1 MSVDV
6 SRAMSESIEL
16 GPGREF
22 DIIRD
27 LLARWGARA
36 EGIGDDAALLDVPA
50 GEQLVASAD
59 TSVEHIHFERAWLT
73 PREIGYRATMAA
85 LSDLAAMAASPL
97 GVLLALG
104 LPKSWLASVGEI
116 GDGVGDALDVAKT
129 LMRGGDITGAS
140 DLTLGF
146 TVLGSTTAPLRRG
159 SARVGDTVYAT
170 GALGGPGAALAAW
183 QRGDTPDAAAR
194 ERFVRPV
201 ARIREALW
209 LARGGARA
217 AIDISDGLL
226 ADAEHMATASGVRIQ
241 IDLDCLPLHD
251 GVDARAAAMSG
262 EEYELI
268 VCAAA
273 LNVSAFERAT
283 GLRITAIGRVMEPI
297 PDGIGVTARINGE
310 QLAPAK
316 GFRHFS

>member
-1 MSVDV
+1 M
-6 SRAMSESIEL
+6 IEL

-36 EGIGDDAALLDVPA
+36 TGIGDDAALLDVPD
-50 GEQLVASAD
+50 GEHLVVSTD

-97 GVLLALG
+97 GILLALG
-104 LPKSWLASVGEI
+104 LPKSWLDATGEL
-116 GDGVGDALDVAKT
+116 GDGVGDALDRAKT
-129 LMRGGDITGAS
+129 IVRGGDITGAT

-146 TVLGSTTAPLRRG
+146 TVLGSTAAPLRRNG
-159 SARVGDTVYAT
+159 ARLGDTVYVT
-170 GALGGPGAALAAW
+170 GKLGGPGAALAAW
-183 QRGDTPDAAAR
+183 QRGDTPSAEAR
-194 ERFVRPV
+194 ERFAHPV
-201 ARIREALW
+201 ARITEAIW

-226 ADAEHMATASGVRIQ
+226 ADAEHMAVASGVRIQ
-241 IDLDCLPLHD
+241 IDLDQLPLHE
-251 GVDARAAAMSG
+251 GVSAHDAAVSG

-273 LNVSAFERAT
+273 LNVSAFERANQ
-283 GLRITAIGRVMEPI
+283 LSLTAVGRVLEPI
-297 PDGIGVTARINGE
+297 PDGIGVSVRMNGE
-310 QLAPAK
+310 RLARAE

>member
-1 MSVDV
+1 
-6 SRAMSESIEL
+6 MSESIEL

-50 GEQLVASAD
+50 GEQLLASAD

-129 LMRGGDITGAS
+129 LVRGGDITGAS

-146 TVLGSTTAPLRRG
+146 TVLGSTAAPLRRS
-159 SARVGDTVYAT
+159 SARVGDTVYVT

-183 QRGDTPDAAAR
+183 QRGDTPDPAAR
-194 ERFVRPV
+194 DRFAHPI
-201 ARIREALW
+201 ARIAEAIW
-209 LARGGARA
+209 LSQSGARA

-241 IDLDCLPLHD
+241 LDLDRLPLFE
-251 GVDARAAAMSG
+251 GVDARVAAVSG

-283 GLRITAIGRVMEPI
+283 GLRITAIGRVLEPI

-310 QLAPAK
+310 RLAPAE

>member
-1 MSVDV
+1 
-6 SRAMSESIEL
+6 MSESIEL
-16 GPGREF
+16 GSGREF
-22 DIIRD
+22 DIIRT
-27 LLARWGARA
+27 LLGRWGSRA
-36 EGIGDDAALLDVPA
+36 EGIGDDAALLDVPT
-50 GEQLVASAD
+50 GEQLIASAD
-59 TSVEHIHFERAWLT
+59 SSVEHIHFERAWLT

-104 LPKSWLASVGEI
+104 LPKSWLDSVADI
-116 GDGVGDALDVAKT
+116 GDGVGDALDIAKT
-129 LMRGGDITGAS
+129 IVRGGDITGAS

-146 TVLGSTTAPLRRG
+146 TVLGCTSAPLRR
-159 SARVGDTVYAT
+159 SNARLGDTVYVT
-170 GALGGPGAALAAW
+170 GMLGGPGAALAAW
-183 QRGDTPDAAAR
+183 ERGDTPDPAAR
-194 ERFVRPV
+194 ERFARPV
-201 ARIREALW
+201 ARIAEAIW

-241 IDLDCLPLHD
+241 IDLDRLPMFE
-251 GVDARAAAMSG
+251 GVDAQAAAVSG

-283 GLRITAIGRVMEPI
+283 GLSLTAIGRVMEPV
-297 PDGIGVTARINGE
+297 PDGIGVTARMNGE
-310 QLAPAK
+310 RLAPAL

>member
-1 MSVDV
+1 V
-6 SRAMSESIEL
+6 IEL

-36 EGIGDDAALLDVPA
+36 TGIGDDAALLDVPG
-50 GEQLVASAD
+50 GEHLVASTD

-85 LSDLAAMAASPL
+85 LSDLAAMAALPL

-104 LPKSWLASVGEI
+104 LPKSWLDAVGEL
-116 GDGVGDALDVAKT
+116 GDGVGDALDRAKT
-129 LMRGGDITGAS
+129 IVRGGDITGAS

-146 TVLGSTTAPLRRG
+146 TVLGSTAVPLRRNG
-159 SARVGDTVYAT
+159 ARLGDTVYVT
-170 GALGGPGAALAAW
+170 GRLGGPGAALAAW
-183 QRGDTPDAAAR
+183 QRGDAPVAEAR
-194 ERFVRPV
+194 ERFAHPV
-201 ARIREALW
+201 ARIAEAIW
-209 LARGGARA
+209 LAQGGARA

-226 ADAEHMATASGVRIQ
+226 ADAEHMAVASGVRIQ
-241 IDLDCLPLHD
+241 IDLDQLPLHE
-251 GVDARAAAMSG
+251 GVSAHDAAVSG

-273 LNVSAFERAT
+273 LNVSAFERANR
-283 GLRITAIGRVMEPI
+283 LSLTAVGRVLEPI
-297 PDGIGVTARINGE
+297 PDGIGVSVRMNGE
-310 QLAPAK
+310 RLARAQ

>member
-1 MSVDV
+1 MTTSG
-6 SRAMSESIEL
+6 SIAL

-22 DIIRD
+22 DVIRE
-27 LLARWGARA
+27 LLARWGSRA
-36 EGIGDDAALLDVPA
+36 EGIGDDAAMLDVPA
-50 GEQLVASAD
+50 GEQLIASTDA
-59 TSVEHIHFERAWLT
+59 SVEHIHFERTWLT

-104 LPKSWLASVGEI
+104 LPKSWLNVVGEI

-129 LMRGGDITGAS
+129 MVRGGDITGAS
-140 DLTLGF
+140 DLTFGF
-146 TVLGSTTAPLRRG
+146 TVLGSTAAPLRRSG
-159 SARVGDTVYAT
+159 ARLGDTVYVT
-170 GALGGPGAALAAW
+170 GTLGGPGAALAAW
-183 QRGDTPDAAAR
+183 QSGATPSPEAR
-194 ERFVRPV
+194 DRFARPV
-201 ARIREALW
+201 ARIGAAIW

-226 ADAEHMATASGVRIQ
+226 ADAEHMAIASGVRIQ
-241 IDLDCLPLHD
+241 IDLERLPLHP
-251 GVDARAAAMSG
+251 GVTPREAAVSG

-273 LNVSAFERAT
+273 LNVSAFERAA
-283 GLRITAIGRVMEPI
+283 GLSLTAVGRVLEPI
-297 PDGIGVTARINGE
+297 PDGFGVSVRMNGE
-310 QLAPAK
+310 RLAPVE

>member
-1 MSVDV
+1 
-6 SRAMSESIEL
+6 MSESIEL
-16 GPGREF
+16 GSGREF
-22 DIIRD
+22 DIIRT
-27 LLARWGARA
+27 LLARWGSRA
-36 EGIGDDAALLDVPA
+36 EGIGDDAALLEVPA

-116 GDGVGDALDVAKT
+116 GDGVGDALDVAKA
-129 LMRGGDITGAS
+129 LVRGGDITGAS

-146 TVLGSTTAPLRRG
+146 TVLGSTAAPLRRS
-159 SARVGDTVYAT
+159 SARLGDTVYVT
-170 GALGGPGAALAAW
+170 GTLGGPGAALAAW
-183 QRGDTPDAAAR
+183 QRGDTPDPAAR
-194 ERFVRPV
+194 ARFARPI
-201 ARIREALW
+201 ARIAEAIW
-209 LARGGARA
+209 LARSGARA
-217 AIDISDGLL
+217 AIDLSDGLL

-241 IDLDCLPLHD
+241 IDLDRIPLHD
-251 GVDARAAAMSG
+251 GVDARAAAVSG

-283 GLRITAIGRVMEPI
+283 GLRIAAIGRVMEPI

-310 QLAPAK
+310 RLAPAE